1 MQKGV
6 FQTFLVNGNY
16 MEFSSIN
23 GNPLLDSFFYI
34 ILESQLRVVTMN
46 SIIEKLLKFKLENKN
61 DIQIAELSN
70 RFSERA
76 SYELVLIYKRSM
88 IRNFR
93 HILSA
98 GD

>member
-1 MQKGV
+1 
-6 FQTFLVNGNY
+6 
-16 MEFSSIN
+16 MEFSSIK
-23 GNPLLDSFFYI
+23 GNPFGFPFSYYI

-76 SYELVLIYKRSM
+76 S
-88 IRNFR
+88 
-93 HILSA
+93 
-98 GD
+98 

>member
-1 MQKGV
+1 
-6 FQTFLVNGNY
+6 
-16 MEFSSIN
+16 
-23 GNPLLDSFFYI
+23 
-34 ILESQLRVVTMN
+34 MN

-88 IRNFR
+88 VRNFR